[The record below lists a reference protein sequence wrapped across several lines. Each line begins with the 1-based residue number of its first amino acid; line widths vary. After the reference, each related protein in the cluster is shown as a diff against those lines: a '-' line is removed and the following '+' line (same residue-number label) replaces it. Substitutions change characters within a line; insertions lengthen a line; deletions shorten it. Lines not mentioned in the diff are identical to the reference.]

1 MSFLRISSIAQVHEF
16 LGFGKPV
23 HPLITI
29 VKEWPVLD
37 FDFNEVK
44 IVSDLFI
51 IGMKGSPGKMG
62 YGRNSYDY
70 NEGTMVFTSPQ
81 QVLYFDNAQKGE
93 DVGAGP

>member
-62 YGRNSYDY
+62 YTLSLHDAL
-70 NEGTMVFTSPQ
+70 PI
-81 QVLYFDNAQKGE
+81 
-93 DVGAGP
+93 